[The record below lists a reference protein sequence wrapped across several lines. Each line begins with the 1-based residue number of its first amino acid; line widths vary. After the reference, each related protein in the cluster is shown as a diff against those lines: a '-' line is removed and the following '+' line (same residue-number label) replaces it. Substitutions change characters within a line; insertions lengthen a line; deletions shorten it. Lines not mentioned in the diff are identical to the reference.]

1 MFPSFVASTTVVDW
15 LATATINVSLPWS
28 SDSDGSALWLIG
40 PGAGIGFYV
49 FHFLRYRNTHQRHA
63 FERDTH
69 TEVLGMTGHDTLVR
83 RVSGVENSKI
93 PGENSSSPRQRLGQ
107 GTRFTEE

>member
-1 MFPSFVASTTVVDW
+1 MFTTLVPA
-15 LATATINVSLPWS
+15 LLTAVFNAPLPWS
-28 SDSDGSALWLIG
+28 SDGDGSALWLIG

-63 FERDTH
+63 FERETH

-93 PGENSSSPRQRLGQ
+93 PGNNSSSPRSRLGQ
-107 GTRFTEE
+107 GTRFVEE

>member
-1 MFPSFVASTTVVDW
+1 MFTSVFASSFAADW
-15 LATATINVSLPWS
+15 LVTAMVDVSLPWS

-93 PGENSSSPRQRLGQ
+93 PGENSSSPRQRLGE
-107 GTRFTEE
+107 GTRFAEE